1 MTYILTARTTCIVSH
16 IFGCWRNR
24 VIHKEAHQK
33 ESSGRIQQCT
43 SLWKFDR
50 YITTLLLEKQDNAGQ
65 SSKGANKHQAAI
77 DIREATQRTE
87 NKISWPPRPSDL
99 IESALNVLQELGSFS
114 KTWLTGNKEW
124 LDEDCHTRVQRLTK
138 SFTWDLTFG
147 VSRGK
152 INPPKQIL
160 LPYAVK
166 TQTNNVELI
175 QMLNRCGHGITYSQL
190 EEINTGLC
198 LQKMAS
204 ASEIL
209 LPNNI

>member
-1 MTYILTARTTCIVSH
+1 MAST
-16 IFGCWRNR
+16 
-24 VIHKEAHQK
+24 
-33 ESSGRIQQCT
+33 
-43 SLWKFDR
+43 
-50 YITTLLLEKQDNAGQ
+50 
-65 SSKGANKHQAAI
+65 
-77 DIREATQRTE
+77 
-87 NKISWPPRPSDL
+87 DL

-175 QMLNRCGHGITYSQL
+175 QMLNRCGHRITYSQL
-190 EEINTGLC
+190 EKINTGLC
-198 LQKMAS
+198 LQKMVS

-209 LPNNI
+209 LPNNISPHVCSTLAWITLSAPEKRYQVKEHHLE